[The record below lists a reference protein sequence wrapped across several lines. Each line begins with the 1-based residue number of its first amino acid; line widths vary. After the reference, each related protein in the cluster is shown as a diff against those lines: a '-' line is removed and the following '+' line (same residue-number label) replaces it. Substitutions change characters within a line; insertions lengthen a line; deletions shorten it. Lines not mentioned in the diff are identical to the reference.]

1 MEFPFQPVEGGAN
14 VVHLATPVVVLAVA
28 QAGSAEVEAQRGKSK
43 TVQRLHGVKHHF
55 VMESPAKDRM
65 RMANQSGVRRRRGTQ
80 VQDSFEPA
88 HRAVE
93 KKRTD

>member
-28 QAGSAEVEAQRGKSK
+28 QAGSAKVEAQGGKSK

-55 VMESPAKDRM
+55 VMERPSEYRM
-65 RMANQSGVRRRRGTQ
+65 RMANQRGVRCRWRAQ
-80 VQDSFEPA
+80 VQDSLDPA
-88 HRAVE
+88 RRAVE
-93 KKRTD
+93 KERAD